1 MKRKKRPAVG
11 RDFMRKT
18 QFKFLEATDQSKQL
32 PPTPPFIQ
40 PRGECVELPA
50 AETVELNPISLP
62 DAIRDRKS
70 ERDYLADTS
79 LSTGALSYLLW
90 ATQGVNEI
98 DEMDVFKTVPSAG
111 ARHPLETFLVI
122 NRVEDLPSGLYR
134 YVGPS
139 HQLEILSQDPSVTP
153 AVAKTCLQPELIE
166 QCAVAFV
173 WTAVAHRMTWRYAD
187 RGYRYIHIEAGHVGQ
202 NLYLAGQAVGCGVC
216 TTAAFHDDD
225 LNRFLGLDGNDH
237 FAVYIGT
244 VGK

>member
-1 MKRKKRPAVG
+1 
-11 RDFMRKT
+11 MRKT

-111 ARHPLETFLVI
+111 ARHPSRLSSSSTVS
-122 NRVEDLPSGLYR
+122 RT
-134 YVGPS
+134 S
-139 HQLEILSQDPSVTP
+139 HQASIATSVP
-153 AVAKTCLQPELIE
+153 PISS
-166 QCAVAFV
+166 
-173 WTAVAHRMTWRYAD
+173 RS
-187 RGYRYIHIEAGHVGQ
+187 
-202 NLYLAGQAVGCGVC
+202 
-216 TTAAFHDDD
+216 
-225 LNRFLGLDGNDH
+225 
-237 FAVYIGT
+237 
-244 VGK
+244 